1 MAARARSAKRLN
13 KEDMTS
19 MMNMT
24 LKQLEGMWLTD
35 DCNSSMW
42 IGGTNLERIEIC
54 VNRHPF
60 ISEHTR
66 FEYEAERNICRISDS
81 VLLWQLFEDESILI
95 RVQTEEGLFDM
106 ELCRRKQINS

>member
-1 MAARARSAKRLN
+1 
-13 KEDMTS
+13 MTS

-95 RVQTEEGLFDM
+95 HFQKDDEEYDLI
-106 ELCRRKQINS
+106 LNRRKQ